1 MQSNQEK
8 IIKTKLNELSKSK
21 FRTSFKLNKEDI
33 EYINKKG
40 LEKVKDHT
48 YEFINEKLKPAII
61 KNDGKQTPTH
71 NHPTFKAMH
80 ATATCCRECLY
91 KWHHI
96 AKDRELTNN
105 EINYIVLL
113 ILTWIKQEY
122 NKSN

>member
-40 LEKVKDHT
+40 FEKIKDHT

-71 NHPTFKAMH
+71 KHPTFKAMH

>member
-1 MQSNQEK
+1 MRN
-8 IIKTKLNELSKSK
+8 LKSK
-21 FRTSFKLNKEDI
+21 RYKKRYKDTSHWLDAVYRNNKS
-33 EYINKKG
+33 
-40 LEKVKDHT
+40 
-48 YEFINEKLKPAII
+48 FINEKLKPAII

-80 ATATCCRECLY
+80 ATATCCRGCLY

-96 AKDRELTNN
+96 AKDRELTNS